1 MSPSEKPLLLT
12 EIVALDA
19 GDVAV
24 LTLDRPE
31 QRNPLDWGTVREL
44 RAALS
49 AVTAAGARAV
59 IVTGNGPAFSAGGD
73 LKGYLDLYERPGDF
87 AAFLDDLAGVCDTL
101 ERGPLPSIAMVNGTC
116 VAGGLELALSCD
128 LVVLADDARV
138 GDGHLRFG
146 QLPGA
151 GGSQRL
157 VRAIGPQRAREWLLT
172 GELHTAQVAYAAGL
186 AAAVVPGAELRARTL
201 ALAQLVCRHSPLAL
215 RRAKELIALAFD
227 TPLDEGLRRERALV
241 HEYATT
247 SFDATEGLRAFDERR
262 EPRFEGR

>member
-1 MSPSEKPLLLT
+1 MSPSDTPLVLT
-12 EIVALDA
+12 EIVTLDA
-19 GDVAV
+19 GDVAL
-24 LTLDRPE
+24 LTLDRPD

-44 RAALS
+44 RGALS
-49 AVTAAGARAV
+49 SIASTHVRAV
-59 IVTGNGPAFSAGGD
+59 VVTGNGPAFSAGGD
-73 LKGYLDLYERPGDF
+73 LKGYVDLYQRPDDF
-87 AAFLDDLAGVCDTL
+87 AAFLDDLAEVCDTL

-128 LVVLADDARV
+128 LVVIAEDARV

-172 GELHTAQVAYAAGL
+172 GELHTAQEAYEAGL
-186 AAAVVPGAELRARTL
+186 AAAVVPGAELRAHTF
-201 ALAQLVCRHSPLAL
+201 ALAQSVCRHSPLAL
-215 RRAKELIALAFD
+215 RRAKELVALAFD